1 MLLGNLIKSIEP
13 KYKKILIKGISQN
26 SKKVKR
32 GHIFFAIHLIRKRQA
47 FQSNGSSKRFFT
59 VNCRMCPIE
68 EIRYNSFVM
77 NFEKFKKIIG
87 SFGEGINKI
96 RLVN

>member
-1 MLLGNLIKSIEP
+1 ME
-13 KYKKILIKGISQN
+13 
-26 SKKVKR
+26 VAR
-32 GHIFFAIHLIRKRQA
+32 DV
-47 FQSNGSSKRFFT
+47 FT
-59 VNCRMCPIE
+59 ANCRMCTIE